1 MGFGRVTVSS
11 YASLAALWP
20 VKVSVIFLLLF
31 FIFFGS
37 LMTLACYVEFSVV
50 FVGFG
55 FFLVCDLVGLYQ
67 VLMVKVK
74 SDETV
79 LALCQNSVVAFV
91 LVSFLLWWPF
101 SFKFS
106 ISRSSG
112 VKLKAFVSR
121 ESLQ

>member
-1 MGFGRVTVSS
+1 
-11 YASLAALWP
+11 
-20 VKVSVIFLLLF
+20 
-31 FIFFGS
+31 
-37 LMTLACYVEFSVV
+37 MTLACYVEFSVV
-50 FVGFG
+50 FVGLG

-79 LALCQNSVVAFV
+79 LALCQNSVVA
-91 LVSFLLWWPF
+91 LSWYLFLLLWSF

-121 ESLQ
+121 VSLQ

>member
-1 MGFGRVTVSS
+1 
-11 YASLAALWP
+11 
-20 VKVSVIFLLLF
+20 
-31 FIFFGS
+31 
-37 LMTLACYVEFSVV
+37 MTLACYVEFSVV

-67 VLMVKVK
+67 VLMMKVK

-91 LVSFLLWWPF
+91 LVSFLLWWSF

-106 ISRSSG
+106 RSRSSG
-112 VKLKAFVSR
+112 VKLEAFVSR

>member
-1 MGFGRVTVSS
+1 MGFCRATVSS
-11 YASLAALWP
+11 CASLAALWP

-31 FIFFGS
+31 FILLFFFGS

-67 VLMVKVK
+67 VSMVKVK

-79 LALCQNSVVAFV
+79 LALCQNSVVA
-91 LVSFLLWWPF
+91 LS
-101 SFKFS
+101 
-106 ISRSSG
+106 
-112 VKLKAFVSR
+112 
-121 ESLQ
+121 